1 MVRVVSL
8 SSADLIT
15 RGLSAM
21 HHVHGIRS
29 LIGFG
34 KRVCPLVHPVLYPR
48 ETDMTPY
55 LNMFR
60 REQAIAQFDWSFAPT
75 HSSSG
80 HVSMYIGWALH
91 EVLPPLQPGHG

>member
-34 KRVCPLVHPVLYPR
+34 KRVCPLVLPVLYPR
-48 ETDMTPY
+48 EASND
-55 LNMFR
+55 
-60 REQAIAQFDWSFAPT
+60 AIPKY
-75 HSSSG
+75 
-80 HVSMYIGWALH
+80 VSERTSYRP
-91 EVLPPLQPGHG
+91 V

>member
-8 SSADLIT
+8 SSTDLIT
-15 RGLSAM
+15 RRLSATDRI
-21 HHVHGIRS
+21 HGIRS

-34 KRVCPLVHPVLYPR
+34 KRVCPLVLPVLYPR
-48 ETDMTPY
+48 EANMTPY

-75 HSSSG
+75 RSSSE
-80 HVSMYIGWALH
+80 HVSMYIGSALH
-91 EVLPPLQPGHG
+91 GMLLPLQLGHG

>member
-34 KRVCPLVHPVLYPR
+34 KRVCPLVLPVLYPR
-48 ETDMTPY
+48 EARS
-55 LNMFR
+55 L
-60 REQAIAQFDWSFAPT
+60 
-75 HSSSG
+75 
-80 HVSMYIGWALH
+80 IGFGKRVCPL
-91 EVLPPLQPGHG
+91 VLPVLYPREAIHDAIPKYVSERTSYRPV

>member
-21 HHVHGIRS
+21 HRVHGIRS

-34 KRVCPLVHPVLYPR
+34 KRVCPLVLPVLYPR
-48 ETDMTPY
+48 EANMTPY

-60 REQAIAQFDWSFAPT
+60 GEQAIAQFDWSFAPT

-91 EVLPPLQPGHG
+91 GMLLPLQPGHG

>member
-34 KRVCPLVHPVLYPR
+34 KRVCPLVLPVLYPR
-48 ETDMTPY
+48 EANMTPY

-80 HVSMYIGWALH
+80 SFSTLIGSALH
-91 EVLPPLQPGHG
+91 PALPGLQPGHG

>member
-48 ETDMTPY
+48 EVNMTPY

>member
-15 RGLSAM
+15 RGLSAA
-21 HHVHGIRS
+21 HPVHSIRS

-34 KRVCPLVHPVLYPR
+34 KRVCPLVLPVLYPR
-48 ETDMTPY
+48 ESNATPY

-60 REQAIAQFDWSFAPT
+60 REQAIAQFDWPFTPT

-80 HVSMYIGWALH
+80 HVLMYIGWALH
-91 EVLPPLQPGHG
+91 GMLLPLQPGHG

>member
-8 SSADLIT
+8 LSADLIT
-15 RGLSAM
+15 RGLSAA
-21 HHVHGIRS
+21 HHIHGIRS

-34 KRVCPLVHPVLYPR
+34 KRVCPLVLPVLYPR
-48 ETDMTPY
+48 EANATPY

-91 EVLPPLQPGHG
+91 GMLLPLQPGHG

>member
-1 MVRVVSL
+1 MVRVVSLSSADLITRGLSAIVSL

-34 KRVCPLVHPVLYPR
+34 KRVCPLVLPVLYPR
-48 ETDMTPY
+48 E
-55 LNMFR
+55 
-60 REQAIAQFDWSFAPT
+60 AIHDAIPKY
-75 HSSSG
+75 
-80 HVSMYIGWALH
+80 VSERTSYRP
-91 EVLPPLQPGHG
+91 V

>member
-15 RGLSAM
+15 RGLTATK
-21 HHVHGIRS
+21 HAFGIRS
-29 LIGFG
+29 LVGFG

-48 ETDMTPY
+48 RAIVTLY
-55 LNMFR
+55 LNIFR
-60 REQAIAQFDWSFAPT
+60 REQAIAQFDWPFTPT

-80 HVSMYIGWALH
+80 HVLMYIGSALH
-91 EVLPPLQPGHG
+91 GVLPPLQPGHG

>member
-15 RGLSAM
+15 RGLSAANRFY
-21 HHVHGIRS
+21 GIRS
-29 LIGFG
+29 LVGFG

-48 ETDMTPY
+48 ESVATPY

-91 EVLPPLQPGHG
+91 GMLLPLQPGHG

>member
-34 KRVCPLVHPVLYPR
+34 KRVCPLVLPVLYPR
-48 ETDMTPY
+48 EADMTPY

>member
-15 RGLSAM
+15 RGLSAA
-21 HHVHGIRS
+21 HRVHGIRS

-34 KRVCPLVHPVLYPR
+34 KRVCPLVLPVLYPR
-48 ETDMTPY
+48 EANATPY

-60 REQAIAQFDWSFAPT
+60 GEQAIAQFDWPFTPT

-80 HVSMYIGWALH
+80 HVSMYIRSALH
-91 EVLPPLQPGHG
+91 GMLLPLQPGHG